1 MERFEEL
8 NGKLKGLDDKTL
20 AELITKAADAVGL
33 SEKEKNTAL
42 NHLPM
47 VRNKLNRA
55 TPREIGKALGKLGE
69 KNTAELMEVLKK
81 NGK

>member
-20 AELITKAADAVGL
+20 SELIARAADAVGL
-33 SEKEKNTAL
+33 SEKEKNAAL
-42 NHLPM
+42 RHLPA
-47 VRNKLNRA
+47 VRSRLNRA
-55 TPREIGKALGKLGE
+55 TPREIGKALDKLGE